1 MSRLSFIGGIKLKRV
16 AGFVYGT
23 LNRDDRWEAA
33 KRGLRRLVSRIRE
46 AVLPVRNAPLAT
58 SGLLAWSL
66 RGPRFQG
73 RQSACALVR
82 NWYKFSVEYSTIALF
97 LSGDGPS
104 CGSSGAGYTLDGLD
118 VAPGAAQTL
127 GPQR

>member
-1 MSRLSFIGGIKLKRV
+1 MV
-16 AGFVYGT
+16 A
-23 LNRDDRWEAA
+23 E
-33 KRGLRRLVSRIRE
+33 GLRRAGCVAWSRG
-46 AVLPVRNAPLAT
+46 AGMAAHLMRNDPLAT

>member
-1 MSRLSFIGGIKLKRV
+1 MV
-16 AGFVYGT
+16 A
-23 LNRDDRWEAA
+23 E
-33 KRGLRRLVSRIRE
+33 GLRRAGCVAWSRG
-46 AVLPVRNAPLAT
+46 AGMAAHLVRNDPLAT

-104 CGSSGAGYTLDGLD
+104 CGSSGAGYALDGLD